1 MSIPVQ
7 ESQQHQQH
15 QESNYDSDARSSI
28 FNFDDDEDERDRA
41 EPSSP
46 SSSSFDKSSIAH
58 LISSYGSSSS
68 TAWLEFSRYKI
79 WQAPAS
85 FLAENPTAT
94 FLPIQGYM
102 RHKQYIFAWGN
113 PLASHA
119 SLLGPTAKAFV
130 SWAVDE
136 QKAKPVW
143 CCTDLALETV
153 LANNDKER
161 GLGWSA
167 VECIHEEVL
176 DPDHILNLTNAKGKE
191 GVGAVKDLKK
201 NLRRAERAGVSV
213 EETTENWSQ
222 HDRQEVEDGLLEWRR
237 SKGLK
242 GVQLA
247 STTGL
252 PWIDEQHRRYLVA
265 RHEGHIVGI
274 LILTPIHGPYQ
285 PPASEVSSV
294 HASTPVPTVS
304 PLKQKRKFFLPALG
318 HHKSSPE
325 TSPERGASGSTTS
338 SGSASSSD
346 SESPIQSPMF
356 SSHSLSSSSSSLDTD
371 FSLDIPSKSALT
383 SRYYLIK
390 NAISFPSAPRGT
402 SEFLIHT
409 SLELLQKASP
419 SRPPKVTFGITAS
432 DTLHPRANL
441 SGWKIAGLSKVYSKV
456 AGTAGLLKRGDFRA
470 KFDSGRVPMYVCY
483 PTTEGGFGIEGV
495 KALLKVLKK

>member
-7 ESQQHQQH
+7 ESQHHQDQ
-15 QESNYDSDARSSI
+15 QESNYVDSDASSSI

-85 FLAENPTAT
+85 FRAENPTST

-102 RHKQYIFAWGN
+102 QQKQYIFAWGN
-113 PLASHA
+113 PLVSDP

-130 SWAVDE
+130 SWAVHE

-161 GLGWSA
+161 GLGWST

-176 DPDHILNLTNAKGKE
+176 DPDHILDLTSTKGKE

-213 EETTENWSQ
+213 EETTKNWSQ

-242 GVQLA
+242 GLQLA

-285 PPASEVSSV
+285 PPASEVSP
-294 HASTPVPTVS
+294 APALAPVRTGS
-304 PLKQKRKFFLPALG
+304 PLKQKRKIFLPALG

-325 TSPERGASGSTTS
+325 TSPERGSSRST
-338 SGSASSSD
+338 SSSD
-346 SESPIQSPMF
+346 SESPFQSPLF
-356 SSHSLSSSSSSLDTD
+356 SSRSLSSSSSSLDAD
-371 FSLDIPSKSALT
+371 FSLDMASKSVPT
-383 SRYYLIK
+383 SPYYLIK
-390 NAISFPSAPRGT
+390 NAISFPSGPRGT
-402 SEFLIHT
+402 SELLIHT

-432 DTLHPRANL
+432 DTFRPKANL

>member
-7 ESQQHQQH
+7 ESQEHQDH
-15 QESNYDSDARSSI
+15 QESNYVDSDARSSI

-41 EPSSP
+41 EP
-46 SSSSFDKSSIAH
+46 SSSFDKSSIAH

-85 FLAENPTAT
+85 FLAENPTST

-102 RHKQYIFAWGN
+102 QHKQFIFAWGN
-113 PLASHA
+113 PLVSHP

-136 QKAKPVW
+136 QEAKPVW
-143 CCTDLALETV
+143 CCADLAFEAV

-176 DPDHILNLTNAKGKE
+176 DPDHILDLTNAKGKE

-213 EETTENWSQ
+213 EETTEQWSQ
-222 HDRQEVEDGLLEWRR
+222 HDRQEVEDGLLEWRK

-285 PPASEVSSV
+285 PPASEVSSTPAQV
-294 HASTPVPTVS
+294 PVPTTS
-304 PLKQKRKFFLPALG
+304 ALKQKRKFFIPALG

-325 TSPERGASGSTTS
+325 TSPERGSSRST
-338 SGSASSSD
+338 SSSD
-346 SESPIQSPMF
+346 SESPVQSPTF
-356 SSHSLSSSSSSLDTD
+356 SSHSLSSSSSSLDAD
-371 FSLDIPSKSALT
+371 FSLHMMSKSALN

-402 SEFLIHT
+402 SELLIHT

-432 DTLHPRANL
+432 DTLHPKANL
-441 SGWKIAGLSKVYSKV
+441 SGWRIVGLSKVYSKV

-483 PTTEGGFGIEGV
+483 PATEGGFGIEGV
-495 KALLKVLKK
+495 KSLLKVLKK

>member
-1 MSIPVQ
+1 MSIQVQ
-7 ESQQHQQH
+7 ESREHQEH
-15 QESNYDSDARSSI
+15 QESSYVDSDESSV

-46 SSSSFDKSSIAH
+46 SSSSFDKSSIAQ
-58 LISSYGSSSS
+58 LISTYGSSSS

-85 FLAENPTAT
+85 FLAENPTST

-102 RHKQYIFAWGN
+102 QHKNYIFAWGN
-113 PLASHA
+113 PLVSDP

-136 QKAKPVW
+136 QEAKPVW

-153 LANNDKER
+153 LANNNKER
-161 GLGWSA
+161 GLGWST
-167 VECIHEEVL
+167 VECIHEELL
-176 DPDHILNLTNAKGKE
+176 DPDHILDLTNAKGKE

-213 EETTENWSQ
+213 DETTENWSQ
-222 HDRQEVEDGLLEWRR
+222 RDRQEVEDGLFEWRR

-242 GVQLA
+242 GFQLA

-294 HASTPVPTVS
+294 PAPAPVTTASP
-304 PLKQKRKFFLPALG
+304 KQKRKFFLPAVR
-318 HHKSSPE
+318 HHKPSSE
-325 TSPERGASGSTTS
+325 TSPERGSSQST
-338 SGSASSSD
+338 SSSD
-346 SESPIQSPMF
+346 SESPIQSPIF
-356 SSHSLSSSSSSLDTD
+356 SSHSLSSSSSSLNTD
-371 FSLDIPSKSALT
+371 FSLDMSSKSALT
-383 SRYYLIK
+383 SHYYLIK

-402 SEFLIHT
+402 SELLIHT

-419 SRPPKVTFGITAS
+419 LRPPKVTFGITAS
-432 DTLHPRANL
+432 DTLHPKANL

>member
-1 MSIPVQ
+1 MSIQVQ
-7 ESQQHQQH
+7 ESREHQEH
-15 QESNYDSDARSSI
+15 QESNYVDSDEPSV
-28 FNFDDDEDERDRA
+28 FNFDHDEDERDRA

-46 SSSSFDKSSIAH
+46 SSSSFDKSSIAQ
-58 LISSYGSSSS
+58 LISTYGSSSS

-85 FLAENPTAT
+85 FLAENPTST

-102 RHKQYIFAWGN
+102 QHKQYIFAWGN
-113 PLASHA
+113 PLVSDP

-153 LANNDKER
+153 LANNNKER
-161 GLGWSA
+161 GLGWST
-167 VECIHEEVL
+167 VEW
-176 DPDHILNLTNAKGKE
+176 
-191 GVGAVKDLKK
+191 VGAVKDLKK

-213 EETTENWSQ
+213 DETTENWSQ
-222 HDRQEVEDGLLEWRR
+222 HDRQEVEDGLFEWRR

-252 PWIDEQHRRYLVA
+252 PWVDEQHRRYLVA

-294 HASTPVPTVS
+294 PAPAPVTTASP
-304 PLKQKRKFFLPALG
+304 KQKRKFFLPARG
-318 HHKSSPE
+318 HQKSSPE
-325 TSPERGASGSTTS
+325 TSPERGSSQST
-338 SGSASSSD
+338 SSSD
-346 SESPIQSPMF
+346 SESPIQSPIF
-356 SSHSLSSSSSSLDTD
+356 SSHSLSSSSSSLNTD
-371 FSLDIPSKSALT
+371 FSLDMSSKSALT

-402 SEFLIHT
+402 SELLIHT

-432 DTLHPRANL
+432 DTLHPKANL

>member
-1 MSIPVQ
+1 MSIPVH
-7 ESQQHQQH
+7 ESQQHQDH
-15 QESNYDSDARSSI
+15 QESSDIDSDARSSI

-41 EPSSP
+41 ELSSP

-58 LISSYGSSSS
+58 LISTHGSSSS

-85 FLAENPTAT
+85 FLAENPTST

-102 RHKQYIFAWGN
+102 QHKHYIFAWGN
-113 PLASHA
+113 PIVSDV

-153 LANNDKER
+153 LANNNKER
-161 GLGWSA
+161 GLGWST

-176 DPDHILNLTNAKGKE
+176 DPDHILELTNAKGKE

-222 HDRQEVEDGLLEWRR
+222 HDRQEVEDGLLEWRK

-294 HASTPVPTVS
+294 PAPAPVPTTS
-304 PLKQKRKFFLPALG
+304 PLKQKRKFFLR

-325 TSPERGASGSTTS
+325 TSPERESSQST
-338 SGSASSSD
+338 SSSD
-346 SESPIQSPMF
+346 SESPIQSPIF

-371 FSLDIPSKSALT
+371 FSLHMESKSAST
-383 SRYYLIK
+383 SPYYLIK

-402 SEFLIHT
+402 SELLIHT

-432 DTLHPRANL
+432 DTLHPKANL

-483 PTTEGGFGIEGV
+483 STADGGFGIEGV